1 VGLLGRGCS
10 PPNQVENLE
19 ERCVSSLSGS
29 GAKPWRPG
37 HVERFIGLRSGSG
50 VDFDDNYFSEIFVG
64 SKPQN
69 TPRTKFVGSG
79 DPDLYGIGAYGLVLL
94 A

>member
-1 VGLLGRGCS
+1 MGLLGRGCS
-10 PPNQVENLE
+10 PPNHVEDLE
-19 ERCVSSLSGS
+19 ERSVSS
-29 GAKPWRPG
+29 GAKPWRPD
-37 HVERFIGLRSGSG
+37 HLERFIGLQSGSG
-50 VDFDDNYFSEIFVG
+50 ADFEHNYFSEIFVR